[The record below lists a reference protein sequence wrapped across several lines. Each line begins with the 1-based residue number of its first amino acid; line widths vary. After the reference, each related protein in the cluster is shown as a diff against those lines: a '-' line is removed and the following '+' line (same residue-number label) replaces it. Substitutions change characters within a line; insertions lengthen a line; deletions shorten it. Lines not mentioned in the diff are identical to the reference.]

1 MKAMQSCDGAV
12 KTVCNHHQ
20 LSMFTGRIF
29 GYHTIYSSVQRMP
42 TVGPNSYKS
51 VLPSAATCHQ
61 KRHDSPEKAWRCSPQ
76 SDKTSHWRRQVNG
89 TRAMEGHECAF
100 TFSYSVAKKRL
111 RKAHPLQQLP
121 YLKMVCK
128 CLIMFVLCRILC
140 SFVLRF
146 QTFFFQF
153 LFDIWFCN

>member
-1 MKAMQSCDGAV
+1 
-12 KTVCNHHQ
+12 
-20 LSMFTGRIF
+20 
-29 GYHTIYSSVQRMP
+29 
-42 TVGPNSYKS
+42 
-51 VLPSAATCHQ
+51 
-61 KRHDSPEKAWRCSPQ
+61 
-76 SDKTSHWRRQVNG
+76 
-89 TRAMEGHECAF
+89 MEGHECAF

-146 QTFFFQF
+146 QTFFFNF
-153 LFDIWFCN
+153 CLTFDSATRVATSNDTDEESMTSAKCIGSLDFCGFG